1 MHLSG
6 LGKGEGFANEAAE
19 ALAKCVV
26 EALHVVRR
34 TPFGVARVM
43 LAGRQD
49 VVIALQ
55 VIGVQ
60 SALAVRERD
69 TRPQQAGGSVI
80 ARTQGVGHDL
90 VSASAQGQP
99 KPDHPASAMA
109 DKAPQF
115 IQFQPVLELGRC
127 HGGLQGRQSLG
138 FF

>member
-1 MHLSG
+1 MHLKR
-6 LGKGEGFANEAAE
+6 LGKRQGFANEAAE

-55 VIGVQ
+55 VVGIQ

-69 TRPQQAGGSVI
+69 ACPQQAGGRII
-80 ARTQGVGHDL
+80 ARAQRVGHDL
-90 VSASAQGQP
+90 ASASA
-99 KPDHPASAMA
+99 
-109 DKAPQF
+109 
-115 IQFQPVLELGRC
+115 
-127 HGGLQGRQSLG
+127 
-138 FF
+138 